1 MTGRA
6 TSRATSG
13 AVVSR
18 PVALA
23 RGFLVTTLS
32 WGVGSLVTVVVFSVV
47 GASTTIADVS
57 GQSHRVQIIWWA
69 GHAFCACLGA
79 LLGVAVGGSALTRDR
94 LATPAA
100 ATVLVAAPVL
110 LLGAVVLLVLTTV
123 GVTSADL
130 ALASAVGLLT
140 GAVGGAV
147 YVLQSGPP
155 EESVAY
161 YPAPRAAGR
170 SWGSR

>member
-1 MTGRA
+1 MTSA
-6 TSRATSG
+6 
-13 AVVSR
+13 
-18 PVALA
+18 VALA
-23 RGFLVTTLS
+23 RGLLVAALT
-32 WGVGSLVTVVVFSVV
+32 WGTGSVAIVAVFSVL

-69 GHAFCACLGA
+69 GHAFCACLGG

-94 LATPAA
+94 LAAPAA
-100 ATVLVAAPVL
+100 ATLLVAVPVL
-110 LLGAVVLLVLTTV
+110 LLGAVVVVVLSTA
-123 GVTSADL
+123 GVTSGDL
-130 ALASAVGLLT
+130 ALASVVGLLT
-140 GAVGGAV
+140 GVVGGAV

-155 EESVAY
+155 EESAAY

>member
-1 MTGRA
+1 VTGRPIK
-6 TSRATSG
+6 G
-13 AVVSR
+13 PVGGVVSR
-18 PVALA
+18 PVAIA
-23 RGFLVTTLS
+23 RGLLVAAVT
-32 WGVGSLVTVVVFSVV
+32 WGTGALVTVAVFSVL

-69 GHAFCACLGA
+69 AHAFCACLGG
-79 LLGVAVGGSALTRDR
+79 LLGVAIGGSALTRDR

-100 ATVLVAAPVL
+100 ATLLVSSPVL
-110 LLGAVVLLVLTTV
+110 LLGAVALVALTTT
-123 GVTSADL
+123 GVTSGDL

-140 GAVGGAV
+140 GALGGAV

-155 EESVAY
+155 EEAGAY
-161 YPAPRAAGR
+161 YPAPRTAGR

>member
-1 MTGRA
+1 MIGE
-6 TSRATSG
+6 
-13 AVVSR
+13 VSR

-23 RGFLVTTLS
+23 RGVLVAALT
-32 WGVGSLVTVVVFSVV
+32 WGTGALVTVAVFSLL
-47 GASTTIADVS
+47 GSSTTIADVS

-69 GHAFCACLGA
+69 AHAFSACLGG
-79 LLGVAVGGSALTRDR
+79 LLGVAVGGSALTRER

-100 ATVLVAAPVL
+100 ATVLVATPLL
-110 LLGAVVLLVLTTV
+110 LLGAVVLVALTAAD
-123 GVTSADL
+123 VTGGDL

-155 EESVAY
+155 EEAGAY
-161 YPAPRAAGR
+161 YPAPRPAGR